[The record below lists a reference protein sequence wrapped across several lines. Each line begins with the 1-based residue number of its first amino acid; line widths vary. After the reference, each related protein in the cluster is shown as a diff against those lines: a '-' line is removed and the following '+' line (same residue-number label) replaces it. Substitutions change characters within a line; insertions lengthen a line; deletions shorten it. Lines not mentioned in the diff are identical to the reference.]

1 MIFCYMLSSRL
12 RFFYFPKWFM
22 SPLPPPWS
30 LSLSLS
36 LSTLLYYV
44 LPGFLG
50 IFFWMGDRTVLSPI
64 IFVDSWDDTNVLQL
78 YAPKQEVQMWLRL
91 TSTAS
96 NIERTHTCHQY
107 SQRVLPIHPPPKKGG
122 GGFSGFDQNA
132 QCKLMSSFVW
142 QGCGKPLFFLFFFL
156 ISELMMNHSVPTF
169 PKGYVFYVI
178 FDSKLICVVWSFSN
192 LKTLKIVKMCPN
204 LFFTRS
210 KYIYHH
216 HHPVVKVGKWLA
228 PGQGPPGMPKPS
240 FFFFSIWI
248 SIPRPKA
255 WPCSWKASKA

>member
-122 GGFSGFDQNA
+122 GDFP
-132 QCKLMSSFVW
+132 V
-142 QGCGKPLFFLFFFL
+142 L
-156 ISELMMNHSVPTF
+156 I
-169 PKGYVFYVI
+169 
-178 FDSKLICVVWSFSN
+178 
-192 LKTLKIVKMCPN
+192 KMLN
-204 LFFTRS
+204 VNSWVLLSDRD
-210 KYIYHH
+210 
-216 HHPVVKVGKWLA
+216 VGN
-228 PGQGPPGMPKPS
+228 P
-240 FFFFSIWI
+240 FFFFFFFDQWAHDEPQCPHI
-248 SIPRPKA
+248 SKRLCFLCHF
-255 WPCSWKASKA
+255 W